1 MGEIVLV
8 VDDDESVREL
18 LTRILSAEGIQ
29 VAAAADG
36 QSAIRIFW
44 EVRPDLVL
52 LDVNMPLL
60 NGLEV
65 CRMIKQNPD
74 SRLTPV
80 VLVTGLSETSDRI
93 SGLDAGAD
101 DFLGKPFDRSELIA
115 RIRSLLK
122 IKAYTSELE
131 SAESVLFALAQSI
144 EGRDPYTQGHCE
156 RLSQYAVML
165 GEQLNLSQ
173 ESLVALHRA
182 GIVHDIGK
190 VAVPDAIL
198 LKPGKLDDREWTIM
212 RQHPLVGERIC
223 APLKSFRLVLPIIR
237 HHHEKMDGS
246 GYPDGLR
253 DEQIPLT
260 ARILQTVDVFDA
272 LTTSRPYR
280 AALSS
285 EEALAVMRE
294 EIRKGW
300 WDPTIF
306 TKMEGLISSG
316 GLGQSET
323 PDLLANLDLH
333 KDGSGRFPVQ
343 SHLG

>member
-18 LTRILSAEGIQ
+18 LIRILSAEGIQ

-80 VLVTGLSETSDRI
+80 VLVTGLSATSDRI

-131 SAESVLFALAQSI
+131 SAGSVLFALAQSI

-212 RQHPLVGERIC
+212 RQHPLVGEHIC

-253 DEQIPLT
+253 KEQIPLT

-272 LTTSRPYR
+272 LTTTRPYR

-285 EEALAVMRE
+285 EEALAMMRE

-316 GLGQSET
+316 SLGQSET
-323 PDLLANLDLH
+323 SDLLANLDLH
-333 KDGSGRFPVQ
+333 KDGSGRLPIQ
-343 SHLG
+343 SPSG